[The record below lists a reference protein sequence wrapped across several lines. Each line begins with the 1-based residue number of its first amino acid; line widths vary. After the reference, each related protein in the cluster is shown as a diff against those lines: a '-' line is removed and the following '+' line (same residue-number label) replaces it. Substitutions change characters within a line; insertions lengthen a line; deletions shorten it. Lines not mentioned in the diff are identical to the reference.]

1 MSTDPSAFRV
11 LVVMEASTNLASVSP
26 ALFARMVFESTA
38 APMVAAPA
46 PMALPRADEKTS
58 EAAAFVA
65 LILR

>member
-1 MSTDPSAFRV
+1 M
-11 LVVMEASTNLASVSP
+11 ASVSP

-38 APMVAAPA
+38 APMVVAPA
-46 PMALPRADEKTS
+46 PMALPRADEKAS